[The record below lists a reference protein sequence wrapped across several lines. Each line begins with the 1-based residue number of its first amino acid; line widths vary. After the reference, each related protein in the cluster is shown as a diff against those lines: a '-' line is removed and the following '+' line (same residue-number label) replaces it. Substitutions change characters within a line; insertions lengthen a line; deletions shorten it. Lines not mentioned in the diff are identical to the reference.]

1 MSWQTMTVKEL
12 RDELRARGLPMGG
25 RKADLVARLT
35 DNAPEVH
42 TATLIESGGAA
53 GKVIAGQ
60 VTAGQVT
67 DDEGATA
74 GASDVGTSEDET
86 GELNAIFRRGVATVV
101 GLPIPILVIAGLI
114 VTSTLGYG
122 AYTLVSQFFEE
133 DIEYDLIDFNG
144 TRARGFAQALVDMG
158 NPGRLSGSPQ
168 EGAAADLVID
178 NLTALG
184 FSVQDESYD
193 VPMFEIMSEPELSIC
208 IPGGTIPIWSNIAP
222 CGIGDVG
229 QQVTTFEHRT
239 DFVLQGY
246 SGSGD
251 LSYADN
257 LEVVYLYNGSEN
269 SGWANATDKIAL
281 VLLEAVGVSSNTE
294 LYSRAAQNNVAALI
308 LWNGVHNCGK
318 IEADDCVPIFKSI
331 GVDDVK
337 SAAGGGLPTDIPFM
351 MVSNQTGMAIYD
363 QVINGDGRLAVYTDV
378 DNAGM
383 RSVRTPCG
391 TWFGQSEEMIVIGA
405 HHDTVYN
412 GPGAVDDT
420 SGTASVLE
428 MAHQFA
434 DEVAKRGEP
443 RLTVRFCT
451 WGGEEEGLWGSKAYV
466 EAHNGELSQNLRLY
480 VNLDMNHVDIDKS
493 SERGKSVTLFG
504 NNKGDVDAIKELA
517 KQYQQKRSA
526 VASQYEI
533 NFRLLEG
540 EKGEENGLPYN
551 SDHGPFAY
559 DIDKPGNVLVCYGS
573 GSWEYHTY
581 ADDMS
586 RFNEESLGIS
596 VVIYGSY
603 ITHLAWETS

>member
-12 RDELRARGLPMGG
+12 RDELRARGMPVGG
-25 RKADLVARLT
+25 RKADLIARLADST
-35 DNAPEVH
+35 PEVH
-42 TATLIESGGAA
+42 TATLIESDGSD
-53 GKVIAGQ
+53 GQ
-60 VTAGQVT
+60 VIVGKVT
-67 DDEGATA
+67 DDEGVTEDAA
-74 GASDVGTSEDET
+74 DVGTAESET

-114 VTSTLGYG
+114 VTSTLGFG
-122 AYTLVSQFFEE
+122 AYTLAAQFFED
-133 DIEYDLIDFNG
+133 DIEYELIDFDSV
-144 TRARGFAQALVDMG
+144 RARGFAQALVDLG
-158 NPGRLSGSPQ
+158 NPGRLSGSAQ
-168 EGAAADLVID
+168 EGAAADLVIE
-178 NLTALG
+178 NLSALG
-184 FSVQDESYD
+184 FSVQAETYD
-193 VPMFEIMSEPELSIC
+193 VPMFEILSEPELSIC

-222 CGIGDVG
+222 CGVGDVG

-251 LSYADN
+251 ISYADN
-257 LEVVYLYNGSEN
+257 IEVVYLNNGSEN
-269 SGWANATDKIAL
+269 AGWDNATDKIAL
-281 VLLEAVGVSSNTE
+281 ILLESVGVSGNTD
-294 LYSRAAQNNVAALI
+294 LYSRAAENNVAALI
-308 LWNGVHNCGK
+308 LWNGVYNCGK
-318 IEADDCVPIFKSI
+318 VEADDCVPIFKSI

-337 SAAGGGLPTDIPFM
+337 SANGGSLPTDIPFM
-351 MVSNQTGMAIYD
+351 MVSNETGNAIYD
-363 QVINGDGRLAVYTDV
+363 QVLNGDGRLAVSTDV
-378 DNAGM
+378 DNAGT
-383 RSVRTPCG
+383 RTIRTPCG

-420 SGTASVLE
+420 SGSASVLE

-434 DEVAKRGEP
+434 AEVAKRGDP
-443 RLTVRFCT
+443 QLSVRFCT

-466 EAHNGELSQNLRLY
+466 EAHNGELSEYLRLY

-504 NNKGDVDAIKELA
+504 NNKGDVDAIKDLA

-533 NFRLLEG
+533 KFSLLDG
-540 EKGEENGLPYN
+540 EKGSEKGLPYN

-559 DIDKPGNVLVCYGS
+559 DLDKPGNVLVCYGS

-603 ITHLAWETS
+603 ITHLAW

>member
-12 RDELRARGLPMGG
+12 RDELRARNLPLGG
-25 RKADLVARLT
+25 KKSDLIARLADST
-35 DNAPEVH
+35 PEEHPSILLADRDSSGEVV
-42 TATLIESGGAA
+42 AGEISEES
-53 GKVIAGQ
+53 
-60 VTAGQVT
+60 
-67 DDEGATA
+67 
-74 GASDVGTSEDET
+74 

-133 DIEYDLIDFNG
+133 EIEYDLIDFNG

-208 IPGGTIPIWSNIAP
+208 IPGGTVPWSNFAP

-257 LEVVYLYNGSEN
+257 VEVVYLYNGSEN
-269 SGWANATDKIAL
+269 SGWANATGNIAL
-281 VLLEAVGVSSNTE
+281 VLLEAVGVSSNTD
-294 LYSRAAQNNVAALI
+294 LYSRAAANNVAALI

-318 IEADDCVPIFKSI
+318 VVADDCVPIFKSI

-351 MVSNQTGMAIYD
+351 MVSNKTGKAIYD
-363 QVINGDGRLAVYTDV
+363 QVLNGDGRLAVSTEV
-378 DNAGM
+378 DNAGT
-383 RSVRTPCG
+383 RTIRTPCG
-391 TWFGQSEEMIVIGA
+391 TWYGDSEEMIVIGA

-434 DEVAKRGEP
+434 AEVAKRGDP
-443 RLTVRFCT
+443 QLSVRFCT

-533 NFRLLEG
+533 KFRLLEG

-559 DIDKPGNVLVCYGS
+559 DLDNPGKVLVCYGS

>member
-12 RDELRARGLPMGG
+12 RDELRARGMPVGG
-25 RKADLVARLT
+25 RKADLIARLADST
-35 DNAPEVH
+35 PEVH
-42 TATLIESGGAA
+42 TATLIESDGSD
-53 GKVIAGQ
+53 GQ
-60 VTAGQVT
+60 VIVGKVT
-67 DDEGATA
+67 DDEGVTEDAA
-74 GASDVGTSEDET
+74 DVGTAESET

-101 GLPIPILVIAGLI
+101 ALPIPILVIAGLI
-114 VTSTLGYG
+114 ITSTLGFG
-122 AYTLVSQFFEE
+122 AYTLAAQFFED
-133 DIEYDLIDFNG
+133 DIEYELIDFDSV
-144 TRARGFAQALVDMG
+144 RARGFAQALVDLG
-158 NPGRLSGSPQ
+158 NPGRLSGSAQ
-168 EGAAADLVID
+168 EGAAADLVIE
-178 NLTALG
+178 NLSALG
-184 FSVQDESYD
+184 FSVQAETYD
-193 VPMFEIMSEPELSIC
+193 VPMFEILSEPELSIC
-208 IPGGTIPIWSNIAP
+208 IPGGIPIMNNIAP
-222 CGIGDVG
+222 CGVGDVG

-251 LSYADN
+251 ISYADN
-257 LEVVYLYNGSEN
+257 IEIVYLNNGSEN
-269 SGWANATDKIAL
+269 AGWDNATDKIAL
-281 VLLEAVGVSSNTE
+281 ILLESVGVSGNTD
-294 LYSRAAQNNVAALI
+294 LYSRAAENNVAALI
-308 LWNGVHNCGK
+308 LWNGVYNCGK
-318 IEADDCVPIFKSI
+318 VEADDCVPIFKSI

-337 SAAGGGLPTDIPFM
+337 SANGGSLPTDIPFM
-351 MVSNQTGMAIYD
+351 MVSNETGNAIYD
-363 QVINGDGRLAVYTDV
+363 QVLNGDGRLAVSTDV
-378 DNAGM
+378 DNAGT
-383 RSVRTPCG
+383 RTIRTPCG

-420 SGTASVLE
+420 SGSASVLE

-434 DEVAKRGEP
+434 AEVAKRGDP
-443 RLTVRFCT
+443 QLSVRFCT

-466 EAHNGELSQNLRLY
+466 EAHNGELSEYLRLY

-504 NNKGDVDAIKELA
+504 NNKGDVDAIKDLA

-533 NFRLLEG
+533 KFSLLDG
-540 EKGEENGLPYN
+540 EKGSEKGLPYN

-559 DIDKPGNVLVCYGS
+559 DLDKPGNVLVCYGS

-603 ITHLAWETS
+603 ITHLAW

>member
-1 MSWQTMTVKEL
+1 MVEL
-12 RDELRARGLPMGG
+12 AVPSQFSYHPQPSAVL
-25 RKADLVARLT
+25 RKAPDPYR
-35 DNAPEVH
+35 PP
-42 TATLIESGGAA
+42 
-53 GKVIAGQ
+53 
-60 VTAGQVT
+60 
-67 DDEGATA
+67 
-74 GASDVGTSEDET
+74 
-86 GELNAIFRRGVATVV
+86 F
-101 GLPIPILVIAGLI
+101 P
-114 VTSTLGYG
+114 
-122 AYTLVSQFFEE
+122 
-133 DIEYDLIDFNG
+133 
-144 TRARGFAQALVDMG
+144 
-158 NPGRLSGSPQ
+158 
-168 EGAAADLVID
+168 
-178 NLTALG
+178 
-184 FSVQDESYD
+184 
-193 VPMFEIMSEPELSIC
+193 
-208 IPGGTIPIWSNIAP
+208 
-222 CGIGDVG
+222 GDVG

-257 LEVVYLYNGSEN
+257 IEVVYLNNGSEN
-269 SGWANATDKIAL
+269 AGWDNATDKIAL
-281 VLLEAVGVSSNTE
+281 VLLESVGVSGNTD

-308 LWNGVHNCGK
+308 LWNGAYNCGK
-318 IEADDCVPIFKSI
+318 VEADDCVPIFKSI

-337 SAAGGGLPTDIPFM
+337 SANGGSLPTDIPFIM
-351 MVSNQTGMAIYD
+351 LSNETGNTIYD
-363 QVINGDGRLAVYTDV
+363 QVLNGEGRLAVYTDV
-378 DNAGM
+378 DNAGT
-383 RSVRTPCG
+383 RAVRTPCG
-391 TWFGQSEEMIVIGA
+391 TWFGQSEEIIVIGA

-434 DEVAKRGEP
+434 AEVAKRGDP
-443 RLTVRFCT
+443 QLSVRFCT
-451 WGGEEEGLWGSKAYV
+451 WGGEEEGLWGSKAYA
-466 EAHNGELSQNLRLY
+466 EAHNGELSEYLRLY
-480 VNLDMNHVDIDKS
+480 VNLDMNHVDIEKS

-504 NNKGDVDAIKELA
+504 NNKGDVDAIKDLA

-533 NFRLLEG
+533 KFSLLDG
-540 EKGEENGLPYN
+540 EKGSEKGLPYN